1 MINMKNP
8 MRHIVFYFAYD
19 GYKER
24 PSDFY
29 VVDTEADA
37 QELIL
42 SLAQEAQYEDYLDVL
57 CGSEEMSMEEI
68 MDEIGYLSDYAGYYH
83 YKEANYYGG

>member
-1 MINMKNP
+1 MKY
-8 MRHIVFYFAYD
+8 IVFHFVYN

-42 SLAQEAQYEDYLDVL
+42 SLAQEAQYEDYLDVI
-57 CGSEEMSMEEI
+57 CSNEEMSMEEV
-68 MDEIGYLSDYAGYYH
+68 MDEIGYLSDYAEYYW

>member
-8 MRHIVFYFAYD
+8 TKHIVFYFAYD

-42 SLAQEAQYEDYLDVL
+42 SLAQEAQYDDYLDVL
-57 CGSEEMSMEEI
+57 CGNEEMSVKEI
-68 MDEIGYLSDYAGYYH
+68 MDEIGYLGDYAGYYH
-83 YKEANYYGG
+83 YKEATYYGG

>member
-1 MINMKNP
+1 MKNP
-8 MRHIVFYFAYD
+8 TKYIVFYFVYN
-19 GYKER
+19 GYKEC
-24 PSDFY
+24 PSNFY
-29 VVDTEADA
+29 IVDTEADA

>member
-1 MINMKNP
+1 MKNP
-8 MRHIVFYFAYD
+8 TKHIVFYFAYD

-42 SLAQEAQYEDYLDVL
+42 SLAQEAQYDDYLDVL
-57 CGSEEMSMEEI
+57 CGNEEMSVEEI
-68 MDEIGYLSDYAGYYH
+68 MDEIGYLSGYAEYYH

>member
-8 MRHIVFYFAYD
+8 TKHIVFYFAYD

-42 SLAQEAQYEDYLDVL
+42 SLAQEAQYDDYLDVL
-57 CGSEEMSMEEI
+57 CGNEEMSVKEI
-68 MDEIGYLSDYAGYYH
+68 MDEIGYLGDYAVYYH